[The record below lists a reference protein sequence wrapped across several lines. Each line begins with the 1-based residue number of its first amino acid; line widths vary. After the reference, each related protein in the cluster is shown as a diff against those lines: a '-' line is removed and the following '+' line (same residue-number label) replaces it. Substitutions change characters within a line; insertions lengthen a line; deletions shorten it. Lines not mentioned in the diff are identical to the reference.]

1 MVYNI
6 HTVCTVVDKSLDK
19 ALVQP
24 STNFS
29 TSPPFYDNW
38 RNSIHPSISLI
49 AQQHFS
55 SSPQQPP
62 FSCTP
67 HHSIF
72 TEMAA
77 AAAAAAKKSEDPLAK
92 QFAKLAGMT
101 KPGRALR
108 KPGELKKRH
117 SASTLSMPTVGEGP
131 EGAAEGGV
139 LCTCFIYHFAV

>member
-1 MVYNI
+1 
-6 HTVCTVVDKSLDK
+6 
-19 ALVQP
+19 
-24 STNFS
+24 
-29 TSPPFYDNW
+29 
-38 RNSIHPSISLI
+38 
-49 AQQHFS
+49 
-55 SSPQQPP
+55 
-62 FSCTP
+62 
-67 HHSIF
+67 
-72 TEMAA
+72 MAA